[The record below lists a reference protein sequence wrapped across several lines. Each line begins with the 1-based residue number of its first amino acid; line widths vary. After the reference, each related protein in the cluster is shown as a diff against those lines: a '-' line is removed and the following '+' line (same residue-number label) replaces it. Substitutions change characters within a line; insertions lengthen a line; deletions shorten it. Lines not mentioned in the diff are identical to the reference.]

1 MNPNQ
6 IVDDVTGTL
15 RAHRGPIVLWIILIL
30 FPFVVGQI
38 IAGPGSFPYVLSLLV
53 AVGFIYVTQHHF
65 AKTLIGLI
73 VLIALFF
80 AFGFAKSTFASSV
93 PDGDQSV
100 ETEEI
105 IPAVEEPAASQ
116 VEEAS
121 EDTIEA
127 PYNCTSIANFDDNIK
142 QWCQLIDD
150 YADDYGL
157 DPVLVASIIQ
167 IESKG
172 NHDAVSGMNAIGLM
186 QVMPSDS
193 GYPIFHQRPVSSDLF
208 NPAIN
213 IDWGCK
219 ILAGY
224 IETYGSIREGLLHY
238 GPIDYGYIYAD
249 QVLALY
255 EEKSN

>member
-1 MNPNQ
+1 M
-6 IVDDVTGTL
+6 
-15 RAHRGPIVLWIILIL
+15 
-30 FPFVVGQI
+30 
-38 IAGPGSFPYVLSLLV
+38 
-53 AVGFIYVTQHHF
+53 AVGFIYVTKRHF

-73 VLIALFF
+73 ILLALFF
-80 AFGFAKSTFASSV
+80 AFGFAKSAFASSV
-93 PDGDQSV
+93 PDDKQS
-100 ETEEI
+100 TIEEVI
-105 IPAVEEPAASQ
+105 QASEPIVEE
-116 VEEAS
+116 VS
-121 EDTIEA
+121 EPEPTET

-150 YADDYGL
+150 YADDYNL
-157 DPVLVASIIQ
+157 DPVLIASVIQ
-167 IESKG
+167 VESKG
-172 NHDAVSGMNAIGLM
+172 NPDAVSSMKAIGLM

-255 EEKSN
+255 EEKSS